1 MSVKAAPQTEC
12 EAMIERLLALED
24 IGARQHLIEQQP
36 SLDWNQVV
44 STLSDRVREEVR
56 VDTARAQLLADIAIN
71 VAEKIGSNVALAKSL
86 RAKGNALYSLDQHS
100 AAIEMQERAARLFEA
115 AGEEQELARTL

>member
-12 EAMIERLLALED
+12 DAMIERLLALED

-56 VDTARAQLLADIAIN
+56 VDTARAQLLADIAIT

-100 AAIEMQERAARLFEA
+100 AAIEMQERAAALFETV
-115 AGEEQELARTL
+115 GEEQE